1 MEDEFSLICGE
12 IIRSLDEIIGLVLV
26 WVRFMWR
33 LKAKGCRSAP
43 KAPSTLKRSSN
54 VGLFCPI
61 FAHARSETEEDL
73 YNHTGQKM
81 ITGPMHIKYANMQWH
96 SLGKLQSICLPCSSS
111 PAWAWLLP
119 DPGAAAAAQAHL
131 PHLWEGS
138 PDWRHEVR
146 FLSCSYSVF
155 QLWNLDSNVLHQRFP
170 RWKFLFEK
178 LSIRLL
184 QLNLEPT

>member
-43 KAPSTLKRSSN
+43 KAPSTWSRSSN
-54 VGLFCPI
+54 VGLVCPI

-81 ITGPMHIKYANMQWH
+81 ITGPMHIKYILWGNC
-96 SLGKLQSICLPCSSS
+96 SLSASLALLPLLGLGSSLTLVLLLLLRPTCPTLGRVHLIGAMRSDFCHALTLCFSCGILTAMCSIKDSRVGNSSLRSS
-111 PAWAWLLP
+111 PSACF
-119 DPGAAAAAQAHL
+119 
-131 PHLWEGS
+131 S
-138 PDWRHEVR
+138 
-146 FLSCSYSVF
+146 
-155 QLWNLDSNVLHQRFP
+155 
-170 RWKFLFEK
+170 
-178 LSIRLL
+178 
-184 QLNLEPT
+184 